1 MPQSPQNSS
10 SLLSW
15 CDDDSDEL
23 SSADVQLEESSSFG
37 GQDVSFDIDGFAGVF
52 FDEVDRLSGMPGIP
66 DRIALCDRASGN
78 ARNRRLFDPTLFKQF
93 AMASP
98 DRMQGAGIPHTY
110 SYPAHYSRSHS
121 TTTYPA

>member
-1 MPQSPQNSS
+1 MRY
-10 SLLSW
+10 LLGDRVMLHSV
-15 CDDDSDEL
+15 
-23 SSADVQLEESSSFG
+23 ASF
-37 GQDVSFDIDGFAGVF
+37 A
-52 FDEVDRLSGMPGIP
+52 GMPGIP

-78 ARNRRLFDPTLFKQF
+78 ARNRRLFDSYLFKQF